1 MLTVPVTVKKIGVA
15 RKELKE
21 EGEVIGIERIGT
33 LTVEFNADGVD
44 VQALVDSIQ
53 DERIVLGLADAQ
65 TAFDLEPK
73 LGKEGS

>member
-1 MLTVPVTVKKIGVA
+1 MLTVPVTVKKIGVV

-33 LTVEFNADGVD
+33 LTVEFNADGID

-53 DERIVLGLADAQ
+53 DEKIVLGLADRQ
-65 TAFDLEPK
+65 TAFDMGQEL
-73 LGKEGS
+73 KEGS

>member
-65 TAFDLEPK
+65 TSFNLDAD
-73 LGKEGS
+73 KEGS